1 MKKILAV
8 VMAIVMSFSLAL
20 VPVSAAQEDVQ
31 DGISETVVT
40 AFDAIEKTVDLIM
53 DTIVQVHNIVGQIM
67 AVVGKECVLCGAM
80 HEILPEAGADD
91 EVAEDEVVEEEVT
104 ETTEAL
110 AA

>member
-31 DGISETVVT
+31 DGVSETVVT

-67 AVVGKECVLCGAM
+67 GVLEKECPMCGVI
-80 HEILPEAGADD
+80 HELATEGDG
-91 EVAEDEVVEEEVT
+91 EVVEDEVVEEEVT